1 MCAGSGKTAIVTEL
15 ARLTGNA
22 DLLSVH
28 VDDQMDAKSVVG
40 AYVTTAV
47 PGEFAWAAG
56 PLTQVSLASTLL
68 FALGCLLL
76 IGLIHQSPAA
86 PLQHPCSRLGVKAS
100 LSFRHF
106 QLETRHACSCVHA
119 SVDHIPA

>member
-1 MCAGSGKTAIVTEL
+1 MVMPAGCGKTALVSEL

-56 PLTQVSLASTLL
+56 PLTQVLPYMRVMCMP
-68 FALGCLLL
+68 GNGICL
-76 IGLIHQSPAA
+76 ITVPMGSCCPWQTPGHTDGAA
-86 PLQHPCSRLGVKAS
+86 QK
-100 LSFRHF
+100 
-106 QLETRHACSCVHA
+106 
-119 SVDHIPA
+119 I